1 MEATANNYF
10 TYKYPANF
18 TLNGDFIE
26 DFAHLSVMST
36 LLALKYKM
44 NIVSIILR
52 SLYMELRN
60 GKGDQHPPVEGKKE
74 ALEDGREIITRLT
87 TYQ

>member
-26 DFAHLSVMST
+26 NFAHPSAMST
-36 LLALKYKM
+36 LLTLKYKM
-44 NIVSIILR
+44 NMSASSCDLHTW
-52 SLYMELRN
+52 S
-60 GKGDQHPPVEGKKE
+60 
-74 ALEDGREIITRLT
+74 
-87 TYQ
+87 

>member
-1 MEATANNYF
+1 MGATANNYF

-26 DFAHLSVMST
+26 NFAHLSAMST

-44 NIVSIILR
+44 NIVSIVLR
-52 SLYMELRN
+52 SSYMELRN